1 MRKKETPKIDYT
13 KSTKKKLK
21 RKIKELTARM

>member
-1 MRKKETPKIDYT
+1 MQKINPKIDYT